1 MSTFK
6 CGLLMFFSWS
16 GPQPLV
22 IELPFTQV
30 VKLFANEPQFR
41 LVELPGLPHLSL
53 ILPLTA
59 GLRLPATVLSLL
71 STKWRAGDQ
80 TSTGT
85 SSSTPKA
92 YKKQRKRGEINDNPT
107 W

>member
-71 STKWRAGDQ
+71 STKWRAGHPQ
-80 TSTGT
+80 QPESPP
-85 SSSTPKA
+85 STPKRE
-92 YKKQRKRGEINDNPT
+92 KTTPKQLDN
-107 W
+107 

>member
-71 STKWRAGDQ
+71 STKWRAEHQ
-80 TSTGT
+80 L
-85 SSSTPKA
+85 
-92 YKKQRKRGEINDNPT
+92 
-107 W
+107 

>member
-71 STKWRAGDQ
+71 STKWRGEHQPQ
-80 TSTGT
+80 TAFSIAN
-85 SSSTPKA
+85 PHHI
-92 YKKQRKRGEINDNPT
+92 KQPANTARNNDKP
-107 W
+107 